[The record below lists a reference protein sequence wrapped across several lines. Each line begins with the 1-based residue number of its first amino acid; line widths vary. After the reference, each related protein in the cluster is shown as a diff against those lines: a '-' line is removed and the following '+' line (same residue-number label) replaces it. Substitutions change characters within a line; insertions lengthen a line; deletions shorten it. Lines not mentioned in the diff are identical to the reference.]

1 MKTMILMTSLT
12 LFIVGSCL
20 TCELVAQN
28 REWKA
33 PESAAK
39 MKNPLKSSGENVNLG
54 KSLYVKHCKS
64 CHGKN
69 GEGDGTKSAE
79 LETYPGDFTSNEF
92 QSQSDGT
99 IFHKTSIGS
108 GDMPAFE
115 KKVDSKED
123 VWAII
128 VYLRTFKVD

>member
-1 MKTMILMTSLT
+1 MKTTIFITSVI
-12 LFIVGSCL
+12 LFIIGSCVTTNL
-20 TCELVAQN
+20 AAQN
-28 REWKA
+28 KEWKV
-33 PESAAK
+33 PESASK
-39 MKNPLKSSGENVNLG
+39 IKNPLKSSSDNINLG

-79 LETYPGDFTSNEF
+79 LETYPGDFTSSEF
-92 QSQSDGT
+92 QSQTDGA
-99 IFHKTSIGS
+99 IFHKTSTGN

-123 VWAII
+123 IWAII
-128 VYLRTFKVD
+128 VYLRTFKMD